1 MAVGAGGHLSV
12 PLLGPLTFAADVLTF
27 DNRLE
32 QLFALELLYLA
43 GVCAVVLLLICANTA
58 TPVEKLAWSLYA
70 LMALS
75 YNNRIWVDDWSFM
88 RVLSELHV
96 LGVIILLA
104 GRGVVLQSLAL
115 GGTIALWAVVAIRI
129 LRF

>member
-1 MAVGAGGHLSV
+1 
-12 PLLGPLTFAADVLTF
+12 
-27 DNRLE
+27 
-32 QLFALELLYLA
+32 
-43 GVCAVVLLLICANTA
+43 VVLLLICANTA

-75 YNNRIWVDDWSFM
+75 YNNRIWVEDWSFM

-96 LGVIILLA
+96 FGVVILLA

-129 LRF
+129 LQF